1 MNVTLKITQDTLS
14 PALKKIADSMVL
26 VEKRRLLRA
35 LGEKFLQMT
44 KENFG
49 ATGKWRSQ
57 GWKPLTKNYQKRIR
71 YYGPPKLVLRGTLK
85 SSIRLAVDSNRA
97 LVFTDSEYAAVH
109 QWGGG
114 NNIPPRPYFPVYGSG
129 DNVRLTKRAEFEL
142 QNVLQSELNR
152 MIR

>member
-1 MNVTLKITQDTLS
+1 MNITLKITQDTLS

-85 SSIRLAVDSNRA
+85 SGIRLSVDNNA
-97 LVFTDSEYAAVH
+97 ATIFSESDYAAIH
-109 QWGGG
+109 QFGGG
-114 NNIPPRPYFPVYGSG
+114 NNVPARPYFPTTGTPG
-129 DNVRLTKRAEFEL
+129 NVRLTKRAEFEL